1 MQSSSN
7 SKLSFHEKFFFSAK
21 VSRTTPIL
29 SFLLLEH
36 LFILLFAFIF
46 VARFSIVFNYE
57 VDGGGDCESKF
68 GDSDLKVVDIAF
80 NGAV

>member
-1 MQSSSN
+1 MRG
-7 SKLSFHEKFFFSAK
+7 LSGARPHGCCSHVIGFSLFF
-21 VSRTTPIL
+21 L
-29 SFLLLEH
+29 CC
-36 LFILLFAFIF
+36 IF
-46 VARFSIVFNYE
+46 PRPSIVFNYE